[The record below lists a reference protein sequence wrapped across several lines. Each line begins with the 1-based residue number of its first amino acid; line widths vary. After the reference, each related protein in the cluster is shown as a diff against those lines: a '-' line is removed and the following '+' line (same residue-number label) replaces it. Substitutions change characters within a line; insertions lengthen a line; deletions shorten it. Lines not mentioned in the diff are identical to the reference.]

1 MDAVAIADEATGWI
15 CSKRLVAALPDLLP
29 ALEKEGALAL
39 SPSVRAQVLALSP
52 ATIDRRLAS
61 ERRAHRPHGLSTTKP
76 GSLLRSQIPIR
87 TYTPWEEEAP
97 GFLEIDLVAHCG
109 ASAAGNF
116 VYTLTAVDI
125 ATGWTECAALPNKR
139 QLGVLAA
146 LGDMRR
152 LFLFPIRG
160 IDSDNGSEFLNEALV
175 RYCRRYQWTF
185 TRCRAYHKNDQAHV
199 EEKNGSVVR
208 QLIGYDRYEGANAA
222 SQMNAIYAMLHGY
235 LNYYLPAFKLIGKE
249 RIGARVRKHY
259 APPATPYRRASDAGV
274 VVSGYPAEPVHGP
287 LSYRRLIDKDLDIL
301 HQMRAHRLRPS
312 MNAWALSHVAPGEI
326 GGGRDLSAPISVS
339 CSPSACMWRP
349 ISAG

>member
-1 MDAVAIADEATGWI
+1 MNVRRDSRYEVIETLRKHFLGAKRAEKGALIAQAVELTGYDRQHARRLLHRGLPKKRLDRHRPGRSRTYKHSVMDAVAIAAEATGWI

-39 SPSVRAQVLALSP
+39 SPSVHAQVLALSS

-61 ERRAHRPHGLSTTKP
+61 ERRAHRPHGLSTTKL

-87 TYTPWEEEAP
+87 TYTPWEEEVP

-152 LFLFPIRG
+152 LFPFPIRG

-175 RYCRRYQWTF
+175 RYCCQWPT
-185 TRCRAYHKNDQAHV
+185 
-199 EEKNGSVVR
+199 
-208 QLIGYDRYEGANAA
+208 
-222 SQMNAIYAMLHGY
+222 
-235 LNYYLPAFKLIGKE
+235 
-249 RIGARVRKHY
+249 
-259 APPATPYRRASDAGV
+259 
-274 VVSGYPAEPVHGP
+274 
-287 LSYRRLIDKDLDIL
+287 
-301 HQMRAHRLRPS
+301 
-312 MNAWALSHVAPGEI
+312 
-326 GGGRDLSAPISVS
+326 
-339 CSPSACMWRP
+339 
-349 ISAG
+349 